1 MDWHVYNSAVI
12 IGVLIGFLTRLRLLE
27 IDYRQ
32 YPTYPHGYL
41 SHLALGMI
49 ASALGAVAVP
59 ALLKKDY
66 TAVTFLALAAQQ
78 FRDVRN
84 MERETLAK
92 LDEMELVPRGASY
105 IEGIAKV
112 FESRNYLVIFSAFMT
127 SLSVVLTKT
136 WWVGAVVGGVL
147 ILGAGLLMSG
157 QVIKDIANV
166 YEGKLTF
173 EGPNLYVDDIYLMN
187 IGLEDNQKRILQHGI
202 GLIIEP
208 NSPAAV
214 VTISNIG
221 QRQAILHDVSA
232 ILGVYRDTGE
242 PALVPIAK
250 RDLNDGRLGLVLL
263 PQEKNVGRAIQVVN
277 FVPVLESAVRRPSQF
292 SVRDTEGKRGQA

>member
-1 MDWHVYNSAVI
+1 MHWHIYNSAVV
-12 IGVLIGFLTRLRLLE
+12 IGVVIGFLTRLRLLE

-41 SHLALGMI
+41 SHLALGAI

-59 ALLKKDY
+59 ALLQKDY

-127 SLSVVLTKT
+127 SLSVVMTKT
-136 WWVGAVVGGVL
+136 WWVGAFVGAVL
-147 ILGAGLLMSG
+147 LLIAGFLMSG
-157 QVIKDIANV
+157 QVIKDIAKV
-166 YEGKLTF
+166 YEGKLKV

-187 IGLEDNQKRILQHGI
+187 IGLEDNRKRILEHGI
-202 GLIIEP
+202 GLIIKP

-263 PQEKNVGRAIQVVN
+263 PQEKNVKRAIQVVN

-292 SVRDTEGKRGQA
+292 SVSDTEGKRGRA